1 MKIGVIG
8 CGFISSALIRAIAAD
23 GHGITVSE
31 RNRTHSTNL
40 ANHFE
45 SVAIAD
51 NQTVLNNSDII
62 ILGLLADVAPDVL
75 APLGFRSDHRI
86 ISLMAGLSPQQ
97 VAKMTAPAAEIT
109 LAIPFPFVGQK
120 DAPILVYPQSD
131 TVKALLGTRNR
142 LFVLENEVQ
151 FNAYMSAQAVLSPLL
166 KMLEQTSNWMV
177 QQGVDASDA
186 DGFLLTLIAGSLN
199 ARPPAEKQPF
209 TTMLQELNTKGGLN
223 AQLREYLLDAGLNE
237 MLVEGLEQLND
248 RLTEK

>member
-8 CGFISSALIRAIAAD
+8 CGLISSALVRAIAAD
-23 GHGITVSE
+23 DHVITVSE
-31 RNRTHSTNL
+31 RNRTHSAKL
-40 ANHFE
+40 ASHYE
-45 SVAIAD
+45 SVAVAD
-51 NQTVLNNSDII
+51 NQTVLDNCDVI

-75 APLGFRSDHRI
+75 APLDFRTNHRI
-86 ISLMAGLSPQQ
+86 ISLMAGLLPPQ

-131 TVKALLGTRNR
+131 TVKALFGTRNR
-142 LFVLENEVQ
+142 LFVLENGAQ

-166 KMLEQTSNWMV
+166 KMLEQTSNWMA
-177 QQGVDASDA
+177 QQGVDATDA
-186 DGFLLTLIAGSLN
+186 DGFLLSLIAGSLN

-223 AQLREYLLDAGLNE
+223 AQLREHLLDAGLNE
-237 MLVEGLEQLND
+237 MLVEGLDQLSD
-248 RLTEK
+248 RLSAK